1 MRLYLF
7 ALLFTFFCTVL
18 HAQEKSRFKKPLN
31 IKAPTTPK
39 EAQADP
45 EPAETPPSDSRYP
58 GFDPH
63 KELSIVNEDTTT
75 LDEGELEVVEI
86 SEEVKV
92 DSVWIKIADYYA
104 VWDSRNINP
113 YGMDPTKFEDTVDI
127 ELYNTEKNQLWSSPL
142 NHLLVTSDFGMR
154 GYRWHYGTDL
164 ELDTGDS
171 VKAAFDGI
179 VRIVRFDPRGY
190 GYYVLLRHYNGLE
203 TLYGHLSKQL
213 VEVGQ
218 LVKAGDLVGWGG
230 STGRSSGPHLHYEV
244 RYQGNAFNPSS
255 VYDFE
260 KTALQNRLFSL
271 TPGHFSYFSNR
282 KKAVVRRTV
291 YHVVRRGDTLGA
303 VARRYG
309 TSVTSLC
316 RLNRISSR
324 STLRLG
330 QRLRVR

>member
-1 MRLYLF
+1 MRSYLF
-7 ALLFTFFCTVL
+7 ALLFTFCCAAGY
-18 HAQEKSRFKKPLN
+18 AQEKGRFKKPLN

-39 EAQADP
+39 EAQKEP
-45 EPAETPPSDSRYP
+45 EEPETPPSDARHP

-63 KELSIVNEDTTT
+63 KELSIVSEDTMS
-75 LDEGELEVVEI
+75 LDEGELEVVEVA
-86 SEEVKV
+86 EEVKV

-104 VWDSRNINP
+104 IWDSRNINP
-113 YGMDPTKFEDTVDI
+113 YGKDPTKFEDTVNI
-127 ELYNTEKNQLWSSPL
+127 ELYNSDKKQMWSSPL

-213 VEVGQ
+213 VAVGQ
-218 LVKAGDLVGWGG
+218 LVKAGDLLGWGG

-244 RYQGNAFNPSS
+244 RYQGNAFNASS
-255 VYDFE
+255 VYDFS
-260 KTALQNRLFSL
+260 KNALVDRNFTL
-271 TPGHFSYFSNR
+271 TPNHFSYFAHRN
-282 KKAVVRRTV
+282 KAVVRRTV

-309 TSVTSLC
+309 TSVTNLC

-324 STLRLG
+324 STLRAG